1 MTGLTFFLS
10 SRYPPPAVTLTP
22 HWLPRL
28 DLGALGLGARIVL
41 RLLPRHP
48 RFRNTARWL
57 SSPHSAAS
65 ALLSLRICGHF
76 AAGPECDPCSP
87 PPPQAVRC
95 RRCPKWWAGCG
106 LCAASVAWLN
116 SVLGGGRGA
125 SPGWLPR
132 VWVRSLFGPS
142 LCLEQL
148 FFKCPFYFSPLFLTT
163 HLLKLV
169 YSMYLTLSTCRVS
182 QARSWGLG
190 TQR

>member
-1 MTGLTFFLS
+1 MVG
-10 SRYPPPAVTLTP
+10 
-22 HWLPRL
+22 WLW
-28 DLGALGLGARIVL
+28 ALCC
-41 RLLPRHP
+41 
-48 RFRNTARWL
+48 FRRVA
-57 SSPHSAAS
+57 
-65 ALLSLRICGHF
+65 
-76 AAGPECDPCSP
+76 E
-87 PPPQAVRC
+87 Q
-95 RRCPKWWAGCG
+95 CPW
-106 LCAASVAWLN
+106 
-116 SVLGGGRGA
+116 GGQGA